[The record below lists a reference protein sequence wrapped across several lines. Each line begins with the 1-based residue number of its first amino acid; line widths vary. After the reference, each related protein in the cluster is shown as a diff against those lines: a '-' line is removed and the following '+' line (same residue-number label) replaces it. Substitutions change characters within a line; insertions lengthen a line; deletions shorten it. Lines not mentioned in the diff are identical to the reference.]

1 MKMNSLK
8 LASNSLI
15 KELNIPIGLIPIHI
29 HNIVPIDLFQ
39 KRMSISRESLS
50 SLMYRELV
58 FRSFLG

>member
-29 HNIVPIDLFQ
+29 HNIVPIDLLQ

-50 SLMYRELV
+50 SLMYR
-58 FRSFLG
+58 